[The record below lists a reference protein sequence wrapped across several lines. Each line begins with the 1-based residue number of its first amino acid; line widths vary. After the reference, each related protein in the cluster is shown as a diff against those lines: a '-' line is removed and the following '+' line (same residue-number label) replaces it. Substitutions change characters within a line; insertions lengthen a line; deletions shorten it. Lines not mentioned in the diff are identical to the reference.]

1 MNQLRNAGLFW
12 TNDQESELVRLAEN
26 HMSISGIALVLE
38 RSERAIILR
47 ARKML
52 DEMRM
57 SPATFRW
64 LESEYDV
71 TDEFTEADAH
81 CVTLTITNSHEDNH
95 MQKTWTMVSL
105 LQENIM
111 TVKVRF
117 DSSSKLYTY
126 KTRMTDLEVDDWVVV
141 APRGQ
146 MKVVQ
151 IVKIDDAPDFDID
164 SGLRYDWIVQKV
176 NTDEYENLVA
186 DDERAYELLVES
198 ERHVA
203 RKKLV
208 DAYSDNIGLSKK
220 EELIKLLSGKAE

>member
-12 TNDQESELVRLAEN
+12 TTEQEQELQRHAISG
-26 HMSISGIALVLE
+26 MSVSGIALVLE

-52 DEMRM
+52 EEKRL
-57 SPATFRW
+57 SPHTYNW
-64 LESEYDV
+64 LVSEYDA
-71 TDEFTEADAH
+71 TDEFNDEDTR

-151 IVKIDDAPDFDID
+151 IVKIDDTPDFDID

-203 RKKLV
+203 RKK
-208 DAYSDNIGLSKK
+208 
-220 EELIKLLSGKAE
+220 